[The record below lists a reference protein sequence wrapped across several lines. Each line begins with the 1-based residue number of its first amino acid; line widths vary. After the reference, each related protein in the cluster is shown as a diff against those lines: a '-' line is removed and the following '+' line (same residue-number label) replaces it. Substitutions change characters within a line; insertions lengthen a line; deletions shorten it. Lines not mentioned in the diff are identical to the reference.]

1 MAFPRVARMELDE
14 LLEQLVA
21 RARDVQDTQGRLRGL
36 LQAYLTV
43 ARAVD
48 LEEVLR
54 HILEAARHLVHARYA
69 ALGVVQQGR
78 LVRFLHTG
86 MDADTVT
93 LIGALPEGKGGTGSP
108 GGLPGAAAAG
118 QHRRPRVVGRVPGGG
133 AGG

>member
-1 MAFPRVARMELDE
+1 MAFPRVARLELDE

-21 RARDVQDTQGRLRGL
+21 RAHDVQDTQGRLRGL
-36 LQAYLTV
+36 LHAYLTV

-54 HILEAARHLVHARYA
+54 HIVEAARQLVNSRYA

-86 MDADTVT
+86 MAPETVT
-93 LIGALPEGKGGTGSP
+93 LIGALPEGKGV
-108 GGLPGAAAAG
+108 L
-118 QHRRPRVVGRVPGGG
+118 GRV
-133 AGG
+133 A